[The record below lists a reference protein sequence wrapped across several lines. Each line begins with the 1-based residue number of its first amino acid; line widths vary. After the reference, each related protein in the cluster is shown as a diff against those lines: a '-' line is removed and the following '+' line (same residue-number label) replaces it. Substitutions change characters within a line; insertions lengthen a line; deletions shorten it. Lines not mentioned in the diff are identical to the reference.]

1 METGV
6 MSRFTALSGAIL
18 AAAVLFA
25 PAGVAAQATVHR
37 IPVTGVVELGLA
49 PFIERSLED
58 AAAAGAAAVILDM
71 DTPGGRVDA
80 AERIAD
86 ALGDAGVPVYTLVNR
101 RAFSAGALIA
111 LATDRIYMR
120 PGSVIGAATPV
131 DGAGQKAP
139 EKIVSAMR
147 SEMRA
152 LAEEQGLDPR
162 VAEAMVDESIEIP
175 GVSEAGQLL
184 TLTTEE
190 AVDIGYATE
199 VEDLSALLGLLG
211 EEGAQV
217 VTAETNW
224 AERVV
229 RFFSNPVVAPFL
241 LTLGFLGLIT
251 EIKTPSFGMAG
262 AAGLLA
268 LSLFFGSHL
277 IVGLAG
283 LEDLIIFGVGLAL
296 LGVEVFLI
304 PGFGLFGIIGGL
316 GMLAG
321 LYLAL
326 IGSIPTSA
334 DFTRAGLVLSTTVLL
349 IAVSAWVM
357 IRSLPGSSRLA
368 KSGIFLLQRTAR
380 SIGYESAAPRRD
392 LVGVIGK
399 AITDLRPSGTGLF
412 NDERIDVVSESEWIT
427 EGTPIRIVSAEG
439 YRHIVR
445 PVAAQG
451 AEAIQA
457 AGKAPEQA

>member
-1 METGV
+1 MRRSV
-6 MSRFTALSGAIL
+6 SAPALALVAVALSGL
-18 AAAVLFA
+18 PTFA
-25 PAGVAAQATVHR
+25 SAQGVVYR
-37 IPVTGVVELGLA
+37 VPVTGVVELGMA
-49 PFIERSLED
+49 PFIERSLEE
-58 AAAAGAAAVILDM
+58 AAAQGMRAVVLDM

-86 ALGDAGVPVYTLVNR
+86 AISDSSVPVYTLVNR

-111 LATDRIYMR
+111 LSTQGIYMR

-131 DGAGQKAP
+131 DGAGETAP

-152 LAEEQGLDPR
+152 LAEARGLDPAI
-162 VAEAMVDESIEIP
+162 AEAMVDPDIAID
-175 GVSEAGQLL
+175 GIDEAGKLL

-190 AVDIGYATE
+190 AVRVGYATE
-199 VEDLSALLGLLG
+199 VDDLGALL
-211 EEGAQV
+211 EQIGAQGAEV
-217 VTAETNW
+217 VTSESNW
-224 AERVV
+224 AEGVV

-251 EIKTPSFGMAG
+251 EIKTAGFGLAG

-283 LEDLIIFGVGLAL
+283 WEDIIIFGVGIAL

-304 PGFGLFGIIGGL
+304 PGFGLFGLLGAGG
-316 GMLAG
+316 MMAG
-321 LYLAL
+321 LYMSLM
-326 IGSIPTSA
+326 GSLPTSA
-334 DFTRAGLVLSTTVLL
+334 DFTRAGLVLTTTMLL
-349 IAVSAWVM
+349 ILVTAWAM
-357 IRSLPGSSRLA
+357 IRSLPKSTRFL
-368 KSGIFLLQRTAR
+368 KSGIILGKGMERAA
-380 SIGYESAAPRRD
+380 GYVSAVSRVE
-392 LVGVIGK
+392 LVGVVGK

-412 NDERIDVVSESEWIT
+412 GDERIDVVSESEWIT

-439 YRHIVR
+439 YRHVVR
-445 PVAAQG
+445 PVSEKSTA
-451 AEAIQA
+451 
-457 AGKAPEQA
+457 

>member
-1 METGV
+1 
-6 MSRFTALSGAIL
+6 
-18 AAAVLFA
+18 
-25 PAGVAAQATVHR
+25 
-37 IPVTGVVELGLA
+37 
-49 PFIERSLED
+49 
-58 AAAAGAAAVILDM
+58 M

-86 ALGDAGVPVYTLVNR
+86 AISDSAVPVYTLVNR

-111 LATDRIYMR
+111 LSTQGIYMR

-131 DGAGQKAP
+131 DGGGQKAP

-152 LAEEQGLDPR
+152 LAEARGLDPR

-190 AVDIGYATE
+190 AVGIGYATE
-199 VEDLSALLGLLG
+199 VADLPALLELLG
-211 EEGAQV
+211 EQGAQV
-217 VTAETNW
+217 VTSEANW

-262 AAGLLA
+262 AAGLLS

-283 LEDLIIFGVGLAL
+283 LEDLIIFGIGLAL

-304 PGFGLFGIIGGL
+304 PGFGLFGIIGAL

-321 LYLAL
+321 LYLAM
-326 IGSIPTSA
+326 IGSLPTSA

-349 IAVSAWVM
+349 IVVTAWVM

-368 KSGIFLLQRTAR
+368 KSGIFLLQRTDHAL
-380 SIGYESAAPRRD
+380 GYESAAPRRD
-392 LVGVIGK
+392 LVGVVGK

-412 NDERIDVVSESEWIT
+412 GDERIDVVSESEWIT
-427 EGTPIRIVSAEG
+427 EGTPIKIVSAEG
-439 YRHIVR
+439 YRHVVR
-445 PVAAQG
+445 PVPAQTLES
-451 AEAIQA
+451 AQA
-457 AGKAPEQA
+457 SAQAPENA